1 MSTLPNLTILRESQ
15 VSPPPATVAGERS
28 LPLTFTDIYWLFEHP
43 LHYLFFY
50 ELPLTKTHF
59 METIVPNLEHSLSTT
74 LQYFF
79 PFVGKLIVFRTPTKI
94 PEIRSDEGD
103 HVKVT
108 FAECNLDFN
117 ELTGYHPRN
126 CENFYHLVPR
136 LGQCVKL
143 PDYVVIP
150 VFSVQVTFFPNHGF
164 SIGMTS
170 HHSLGD
176 ASTQFRFLKAWT
188 SIARCGTDESFLAN
202 ETLPLYERVVK
213 YPKLDETFLRRKKV
227 ESFFEEDFQFP
238 YLSGPTNKVRASYT
252 NQY

>member
-15 VSPPPATVAGERS
+15 VSPPPASIAGERS
-28 LPLTFTDIYWLFEHP
+28 LPLTFSDIYWLLEHP

-50 ELPLTKTHF
+50 ELPLITKTHF
-59 METIVPNLEHSLSTT
+59 METIAPSLEHSLSTT

-79 PFVGKLIVFRTPTKI
+79 PFVGKLIVFCTRTKI

-103 HVKVT
+103 SVKVT
-108 FAECNLDFN
+108 FAEYNLDFS

-126 CENFYHLVPR
+126 CENFYHLIPR

-143 PDYVVIP
+143 PDYVKIP

-176 ASTQFRFLKAWT
+176 ACLKAVLEGKSSRQFITGWVFGVPALKGC
-188 SIARCGTDESFLAN
+188 SDVRFAENFILILKKRCT
-202 ETLPLYERVVK
+202 K
-213 YPKLDETFLRRKKV
+213 
-227 ESFFEEDFQFP
+227 
-238 YLSGPTNKVRASYT
+238 
-252 NQY
+252 